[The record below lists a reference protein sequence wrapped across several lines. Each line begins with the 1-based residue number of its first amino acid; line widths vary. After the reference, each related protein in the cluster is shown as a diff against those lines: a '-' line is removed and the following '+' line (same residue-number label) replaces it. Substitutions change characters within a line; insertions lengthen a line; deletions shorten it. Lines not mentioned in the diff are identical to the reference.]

1 MKREVAMR
9 VFKEPE
15 TRNTNH
21 DVREGRGDAKKA
33 KRRKN
38 AEARSLKASTSIE
51 DNPQIV
57 KLEKP
62 KKEFSDREVR
72 EKLSAHLNKSNSA
85 TTMNQIKKEELLGS
99 GFLDEEVVNKKME
112 IQKAKEAEALKKAEG
127 LAGNGEIE
135 KTTISVEKIEKPSD
149 VGVNNPRDPLT
160 ANKLK
165 SVLDMG
171 AFNFNPKER
180 EVLSKILGERA

>member
-1 MKREVAMR
+1 MR

-15 TRNTNH
+15 IRNTKI
-21 DVREGRGDAKKA
+21 DTPDEAKKP
-33 KRRKN
+33 KRKRS
-38 AEARSLKASTSIE
+38 AEAKTPKPVKSIE
-51 DNPQIV
+51 DNPEIV

-62 KKEFSDREVR
+62 KKEFSDREIR

-85 TTMNQIKKEELLGS
+85 TTMNKIKKEELLGS
-99 GFLDEEVVNKKME
+99 GFLNEDVVN
-112 IQKAKEAEALKKAEG
+112 QKIETQKVKSNEVIAKASELSGNANSAEG
-127 LAGNGEIE
+127 T

-149 VGVNNPRDPLT
+149 VGTNNPQDPLT

-180 EVLSKILGERA
+180 DVLSKILNERV